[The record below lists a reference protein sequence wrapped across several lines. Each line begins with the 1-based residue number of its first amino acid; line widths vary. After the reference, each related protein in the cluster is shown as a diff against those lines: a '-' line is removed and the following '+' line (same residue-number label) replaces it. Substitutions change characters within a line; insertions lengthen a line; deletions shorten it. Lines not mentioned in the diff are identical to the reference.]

1 MTLPILL
8 TLHHNGVSR
17 SKRSVRSQEVTALAA
32 TVFEARA
39 ACWSLVY
46 RLSRSPTE
54 LLKGARERIDGRIPT
69 RGNRLPPLPRSRAD
83 RLEWLRLQ
91 DRSGIELERAVRSLG
106 DPVAF
111 HQHEDKA
118 RAARHSLRVYT
129 RARDALVIE
138 NMPACRV
145 VASRWCAIYG
155 NAPTAT
161 ARVAREDLVQ
171 DAVIGL
177 MRAIDL
183 FDPRK
188 DCAFSTYSL
197 PWIEQGIR
205 RAVQR
210 HATVRPPFSM
220 RDEHGH
226 LPSSRCM
233 STDAPAN
240 FGAQE
245 SAGAKRTALDLLLED
260 DALAQHADAQDRRHL
275 ANLRELFEARVA
287 ELGERDRYILWRRL
301 EGASLQEIGD
311 EIGVTRERVR
321 QLQQAATA
329 QINPKPQKRKADP

>member
-8 TLHHNGVSR
+8 TLHHNGVAR
-17 SKRSVRSQEVTALAA
+17 SKRSARSEEVTALAA

-39 ACWSLVY
+39 ACWSTVY
-46 RLSRSPTE
+46 RLARSPTA
-54 LLKGARERIDGRIPT
+54 LVKGARDRIATRMPT
-69 RGNRLPPLPRSRAD
+69 RGNRLPPVPRNRAD

-91 DRSGIELERAVRSLG
+91 DRSGIELERAVRALG
-106 DPVAF
+106 DPVAW
-111 HQHEDKA
+111 HQHEDRA
-118 RAARHSLRVYT
+118 RAARHSLRVYA
-129 RARDALVIE
+129 RARDALVLE
-138 NMPACRV
+138 NMAACRV

-240 FGAQE
+240 FGTQE
-245 SAGAKRTALDLLLED
+245 STGAKRSALDLLLED
-260 DALAQHADAQDRRHL
+260 DALAEHADHLDRRHL
-275 ANLRELFEARVA
+275 ANLRELYDARVA
-287 ELGERDRYILWRRL
+287 KLPPRDRYILDRRL

-321 QLQQAATA
+321 QLQAAAMA
-329 QINPKPQKRKADP
+329 QLNPKQRKADP